1 MRPDLEGLE
10 ITRGE
15 LRRLIGFAPRHIFA
29 PFWMRVGWLSLGYF
43 AVNYGAIA
51 LLLFVLTATTPLTLP
66 WIAHFSISLGLACL
80 TAIYQRWHWLNHT
93 ITSPLRHLLADVK
106 QFNLMVKAIDINDQ
120 LEDVGNSS
128 VAIQDRDRVLEAL
141 WLTREDLV
149 RALKTERIL
158 RDNQDFIANNAVLF
172 DNNISALTALQVSDQ
187 ASEQGQ
193 LLNEALQIAISTQGE
208 MRRLQGGGS

>member
-10 ITRGE
+10 VTRGE

-29 PFWMRVGWLSLGYF
+29 PFWTRVGWLTLGYF

-51 LLLFVLTATTPLTLP
+51 LLRFILLTTSPLTLP
-66 WIAHFSISLGLACL
+66 WTAHFLISLILAVT
-80 TAIYQRWHWLNHT
+80 TALYQRWHWLNHSVT
-93 ITSPLRHLLADVK
+93 IPLRNLLADVK
-106 QFNLMVKAIDINDQ
+106 QFNLMVKAIHINDQ
-120 LEDVGNSS
+120 LEDAGNPS
-128 VAIQDRDRVLEAL
+128 VAIQERERVLEAL

-158 RDNQDFIANNAVLF
+158 RDNKDFIANNTALF
-172 DNNISALTALQVSDQ
+172 DNNISALTALQVSDR

-193 LLNEALQIAISTQGE
+193 LLNEALQIAISTQEE
-208 MRRLQGGGS
+208 MRRLQGS